1 MVDELARGLPR
12 VTQMQFIADESTQ
25 VANSC
30 LQRSPTPLLPL
41 DEAVAVGA
49 YSYDLGFNSQCADGE
64 DNLFVQLNVVLRQRN
79 AQTMR
84 LLKPFLTYLM
94 RGLTALPPFEG
105 KVLRGIPASNLAI
118 IQQHYAAGIDVHW
131 SAFTS
136 TTTSLDTA
144 KQFAGPPGGV
154 IISIN
159 VLTGRRIAQ
168 YSAIPNEEEVLL
180 SPNCGLIV
188 ANAVTLEVDGY
199 YYLEMVERRGEGYI
213 F

>member
-1 MVDELARGLPR
+1 MVDELAQGLPR

-25 VANSC
+25 VASSC

-49 YSYDLGFNSQCADGE
+49 YSYDLGFNSQCDDGE
-64 DNLFVQLNVVLRQRN
+64 DNLFVQLNVVLRERN
-79 AQTMR
+79 PQTMK

-105 KVLRGIPASNLAI
+105 RVLRGIPASNLAI
-118 IQQHYAAGIDVHW
+118 IQEHYKVGMNVHW

-136 TTTSLDTA
+136 TTTSLEKA
-144 KQFAGPPGGV
+144 KQFAGPGGV
-154 IISIN
+154 IIIIT

-180 SPNCGLIV
+180 SPNCGLCV

-199 YYLEMVERRGEGYI
+199 YYLEMVERRKDGYV

>member
-1 MVDELARGLPR
+1 VSAAQPR
-12 VTQMQFIADESTQ
+12 
-25 VANSC
+25 
-30 LQRSPTPLLPL
+30 PLLPF
-41 DEAVAVGA
+41 DEAVAVAA

-64 DNLFVQLNVVLRQRN
+64 DNLYVQLNVILRERN
-79 AQTMR
+79 PLTMR

-94 RGLTALPPFEG
+94 RGLTVLPPFEG
-105 KVLRGIPASNLAI
+105 KVLRGIPAINLAI
-118 IQQHYAAGIDVHW
+118 IQQHYTVGMDVHW

-136 TTTSLDTA
+136 TTTSLHTA
-144 KQFAGPPGGV
+144 KQFAGPAGV

-180 SPNCGLIV
+180 SPNCRLCV
-188 ANAVTLEVDGY
+188 AKAATLKADGY
-199 YYLEMVERRGEGYI
+199 YYLKMVERRGQGYV